1 MRTYNTNYW
10 IIKHKTYL
18 MPYPDPKYGIEDIIC
33 GTWDRCQGWV
43 ETQNHHVT
51 FPRYDCI
58 SPWWGKMGAG
68 WGMMLLA
75 PLLRLRMYLNANK
88 FYWLQSQPSGADWAA
103 AAGWSWLLSPPTW
116 KEPVNHSQTFVPIQ
130 PWPRVLFI
138 IISYHHISPSCIQG
152 ASKQKNLTRISLPL
166 WFNESKFNPN

>member
-10 IIKHKTYL
+10 IIKHKTYRVQ
-18 MPYPDPKYGIEDIIC
+18 KYGIEDIIC
-33 GTWDRCQGWV
+33 GTWERCQGWV

-58 SPWWGKMGAG
+58 SPGGGRWDQGG
-68 WGMMLLA
+68 GMVGA

-88 FYWLQSQPSGADWAA
+88 FYWLQTQPSGGG
-103 AAGWSWLLSPPTW
+103 AGLPAGPGCYLPPHEKNQWIILKLLSPFNLDLEFFSSSSATIT
-116 KEPVNHSQTFVPIQ
+116 S
-130 PWPRVLFI
+130 L
-138 IISYHHISPSCIQG
+138 PSCIQG